1 MASQTP
7 GILIDTDDASQ
18 QAAARELV
26 ISLLREA
33 GATEGAL
40 VTTLAAHLALAPE
53 GEYRDVVERHLEET
67 RAQAQAVAARLDELG
82 GTGGPIDGLVG
93 LAEALV
99 GQAVALAK
107 GPVDV
112 LRGTSHAEKLVKNAR
127 DEAAS
132 EAFEIAQY
140 DALAAVAKAVGDSKT
155 QKLAR
160 DHRAQEERMLEDLRR
175 LIPTL
180 ARDLVREEA

>member
-1 MASQTP
+1 MASETP
-7 GILIDTDDASQ
+7 GILIDTDDTSQ
-18 QAAARELV
+18 QATGRELV

-40 VTTLAAHLALAPE
+40 VTTLGAHMALAPA
-53 GEYRDVVERHLEET
+53 GEYRDLLERHLAET
-67 RAQAQAVAARLDELG
+67 REHAQAVAERLDELG
-82 GTGGPIDGLVG
+82 ATGGPIDGLVG
-93 LAEALV
+93 IAEALV

-112 LRGTSHAEKLVKNAR
+112 LRGTSHAEKVVKNAR
-127 DEAAS
+127 DEVAT
-132 EAFEIAQY
+132 EAFEIAHY

-160 DHRAQEERMLEDLRR
+160 DHRADEERMLEDLRR

-180 ARDLVREEA
+180 GRNLVREQA